1 MIEKSKI
8 LNSFIVGA
16 IASVVFIVLIT
27 IVADLVPPLKDWLK
41 DNFYHHWIGK
51 GILASLIFLLTQSLM
66 TIYSQRKSSK
76 KNLIESLWILNLVS
90 IFGVLVLF
98 VFYVIETF
106 LLH

>member
-1 MIEKSKI
+1 MIKKSKI
-8 LNSFIVGA
+8 LNSFIAGA

-41 DNFYHHWIGK
+41 NNFYHHWVGK

-66 TIYSQRKSSK
+66 TIYTQGKNTK
-76 KNLIESLWILNLVS
+76 KNIIESLWILNLVS
-90 IFGVLVLF
+90 IFGVLILF
-98 VFYVIETF
+98 IFYIIETF